1 MNYGEFVKNV
11 TADVNQESKVASE
24 ALVKD
29 VLNSTVNVLTASVAK
44 GDKVQIPGLG
54 SFEGSKRAAR
64 DGRNPLTGETIH
76 IAETTVPKFKAAK
89 AFKEMLK

>member
-1 MNYGEFVKNV
+1 MNYNELVKNV
-11 TADVNQESKVASE
+11 ASDVNKESKVVSE
-24 ALVKD
+24 GLVKD
-29 VLNSTVNVLTASVAK
+29 IISSTVSTITTAVAK

-76 IAETTVPKFKAAK
+76 IAETVVPKFKAAK